1 MNRAPAGAGIR
12 QEEGSVLIPQ
22 QTQKRYSIGPLP
34 NSFKK
39 SFFFLRSGQALE
51 HETGLLKGHYYSR
64 RRDPVDA
71 ETQ

>member
-1 MNRAPAGAGIR
+1 M
-12 QEEGSVLIPQ
+12 LIPQ